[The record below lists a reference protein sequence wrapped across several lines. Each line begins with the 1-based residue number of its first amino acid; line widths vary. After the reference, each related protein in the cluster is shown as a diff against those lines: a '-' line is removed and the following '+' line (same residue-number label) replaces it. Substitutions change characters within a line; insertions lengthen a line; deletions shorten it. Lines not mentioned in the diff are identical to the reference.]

1 MTRFIAEIGSN
12 HNAHRERCEA
22 LVDAAAWA
30 GCRAVKLQVFR
41 VEDLFAPQALEAH
54 PELERRRA
62 WEFPLELWGPV
73 RERCRKRGVELGVTP
88 FALWAVNELA
98 DHVDFFKIASYEL
111 LWPALIRACAATGRP
126 LVLSTGMATLEEVA
140 AAVAVAREGG
150 AERQLRL
157 LHCVSGYP
165 TPPEQANLS
174 AIAALREHFG
184 APVGWSDHTCSERV
198 VRRAVTRWEASDVE
212 LHIDLDG
219 HGQEAGEHSWSP
231 RRLRGL
237 IASIEGRSRHTAR
250 SRTRGP
256 GVRRDRWDPG
266 QPMRQPTPA
275 QARAPCRTPRST
287 ATASSA
293 RCRWSCPTCP
303 GGPTPRTAC
312 ARCGRCGRRWRWG
325 YRCRCRAALQGAT
338 RWAELSRRSAG
349 SRSSTASTSRKPNGR
364 SSPSCSRS

>member
-62 WEFPLELWGPV
+62 WEFPLELLEPV

-88 FALWAVNELA
+88 FALWAVEELA
-98 DHVDFFKIASYEL
+98 AHVDFFKIASYEL
-111 LWPALIRACAATGRP
+111 LWHPLIRACAATGRP

-150 AERQLRL
+150 AEGQLRL

-198 VRRAVTRWEASDVE
+198 VRRAVTRWGASDVE

-250 SRTRGP
+250 EEP
-256 GVRRDRWDPG
+256 H
-266 QPMRQPTPA
+266 
-275 QARAPCRTPRST
+275 ARAGRAEGQVGPKAADEAANPSPGTNAVPNTAIDGDGVKRPMPVELPDVPWRADPEDGLRPLRSL
-287 ATASSA
+287 
-293 RCRWSCPTCP
+293 
-303 GGPTPRTAC
+303 
-312 ARCGRCGRRWRWG
+312 
-325 YRCRCRAALQGAT
+325 RAALAVGV
-338 RWAELSRRSAG
+338 
-349 SRSSTASTSRKPNGR
+349 
-364 SSPSCSRS
+364 